1 MTVSN
6 ARGIRN
12 DNPGNIRWGDQ
23 WRGLVPESQRTDKD
37 FCQFVSPE
45 YGIRAM
51 MIILTHYQTQHALN
65 TISGI
70 IHRWAPP
77 EENKTQAYIDGVST
91 VTGIPAHQHIDVRD
105 GTTMLK
111 LIRAIIVHENGYQP
125 YDSAVFIRAEE
136 LAQE

>member
-1 MTVSN
+1 MTISN

-12 DNPGNIRWGDQ
+12 NNPGNIRWGNQ

-37 FCQFVSPE
+37 FCQFVSAE

-51 MIILTHYQTQHALN
+51 LIILKHYQIQHGLN
-65 TISGI
+65 TISDI
-70 IHRWAPP
+70 IHRWAPLQ
-77 EENKTQAYIDGVST
+77 ENDTQAYIDGVST
-91 VTGIPAHQHIDVRD
+91 VTGIPSHQHIDVMD

-125 YDSAVFIRAEE
+125 YDSVVFKRAEE
-136 LAQE
+136 LAHE

>member
-1 MTVSN
+1 MTRSE

-12 DNPGNIRWGDQ
+12 NNPGNIRWGDE
-23 WRGLVPESQRTDKD
+23 WRGLVPESLRSDKS
-37 FCQFVSPE
+37 FCQFISPE

-51 MIILTHYQTQHALN
+51 MIILNHYHTQHGLN
-65 TISGI
+65 TITDI

-77 EENKTQAYIDGVST
+77 HESDTQAYIDGVST
-91 VTGIPAHQHIDVRD
+91 VTGIPAQQHIDVTD

-125 YDSAVFIRAEE
+125 YDAAVFKRAEE
-136 LAQE
+136 LAHK